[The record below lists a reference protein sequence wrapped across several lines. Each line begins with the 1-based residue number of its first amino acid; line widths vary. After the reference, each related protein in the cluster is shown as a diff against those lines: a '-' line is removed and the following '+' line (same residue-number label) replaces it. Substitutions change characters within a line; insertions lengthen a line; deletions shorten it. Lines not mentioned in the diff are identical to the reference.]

1 MHFSK
6 AESTNG
12 VSDCVKG
19 VSFFCQMSKK
29 ERRRAF
35 FDVTI
40 DGRLAGRIVMELF
53 NDVAPRTAH
62 NFLMLCTGMAGV
74 GKVSGKPLHY
84 KASTFHRI
92 IKNFMIQGGDFTKGD
107 GTGGESVYGGMFDDE
122 DFVMKHSEP
131 FMLSMANKGPNT
143 NGSQFFITTAPAP
156 HLDGVHVV
164 FGKVVSGQEV
174 VTEIEHLK
182 TNAKNR
188 PLADVV
194 ILNCGELV
202 RKKKRRHSSSESKST
217 SSSESSSS
225 TSTSS
230 DEKSKKK
237 RHKKKR
243 KTKKEKVSEEVEQ
256 LEIGATVTQIT
267 EAQLS
272 SVKAEEVPRDPEHHN
287 QYLMRRSHTPE
298 EKRKEKEKERKKR
311 NESPSRS
318 KRGLESR
325 RAIRRMRVTRSG
337 HKIKVFVLLIGLR
350 SAVAISGARKRA
362 AGTKEMLEKHVPMR
376 SSSMLLCIVSTIQQF
391 IYVQGRG
398 ALRFRTPEGSDRERS
413 RTPPHWRREQNRVI
427 SLDELHRRRELKESG
442 QGDEQQ
448 EQDKKEEERGKEKRR
463 RESDRERET
472 KREGRVKTRE
482 HDHRARER
490 SRRHSERENGAEKER
505 HEKPSRL
512 GDRITHPNDEGR
524 RRHERS
530 DARRDER
537 DAGHKSADHEE
548 KERAERKAPVEKEV
562 FNELDIGGLETEQQ
576 KDEKT
581 KSAKEFPGVELK
593 EDEGDGLRLE
603 DSGDEVMLDEGQEEE
618 KVVPSEANTENEKR
632 DDRETQNKHSGREEH
647 RHSKTPQEDKRSR
660 QHSTSPPRE
669 ESAPPEDKQSKRA
682 VRQKSPEMN
691 EENSEDRKGSSEGLD
706 SEELKRR
713 KEKNLVHG
721 AVTIVVEAVMWTGER
736 CTMNVYEGRGR
747 EESVKEAES
756 AEEVG
761 IGVDEIGVIVKD
773 VAAVG
778 HRLRRAA
785 VRIGAV
791 TVAMQ
796 WFSSSFNKLIIF
808 FITFIHKVL
817 E

>member
-1 MHFSK
+1 
-6 AESTNG
+6 
-12 VSDCVKG
+12 
-19 VSFFCQMSKK
+19 MSKK

-217 SSSESSSS
+217 SLSESSSS

-337 HKIKVFVLLIGLR
+337 HKIK
-350 SAVAISGARKRA
+350 
-362 AGTKEMLEKHVPMR
+362 
-376 SSSMLLCIVSTIQQF
+376 
-391 IYVQGRG
+391 GRG

-669 ESAPPEDKQSKRA
+669 ESAPPEEKQSKRA

-736 CTMNVYEGRGR
+736 CTMNRERRRSRRSSSSSSSGSDRRSHSSDAVVLELVQQAHHLLHPVHPQSPRMTPQEVTNLKQEG
-747 EESVKEAES
+747 
-756 AEEVG
+756 
-761 IGVDEIGVIVKD
+761 
-773 VAAVG
+773 
-778 HRLRRAA
+778 
-785 VRIGAV
+785 
-791 TVAMQ
+791 
-796 WFSSSFNKLIIF
+796 SSSFEHVRRISRDYSSYRHAAAISVRYGK
-808 FITFIHKVL
+808 
-817 E
+817 